1 MLKHDLDRIDYIL
14 MRHICTDIINGT
26 LLTET
31 NYDELHMIL
40 TEMYDDMSSYEAMG
54 VTLGKA

>member
-40 TEMYDDMSSYEAMG
+40 TEMYGDMSRYEELG
-54 VTLGKA
+54 VIIGKS

>member
-1 MLKHDLDRIDYIL
+1 MLKHDIDKIDYIL

-31 NYDELHMIL
+31 NNDELHMIL
-40 TEMYDDMSSYEAMG
+40 TEMYDDMSRYEELG
-54 VTLGKA
+54 VIIGKS